1 MTSYNIVLAEDYLP
15 LRQLIKKI
23 VQETGEMTVAGEAND
38 VQEVLSILEHSPPDM
53 VIADIRL
60 GELKASLKIKEL
72 YPQIK
77 VIILTVHKEK
87 DYLDQ
92 AMMNGV
98 DGYILK
104 QDMDQEL
111 YSGIQAVRRGVVYI
125 SHSLKPTP

>member
-1 MTSYNIVLAEDYLP
+1 MASYDIVLAEDYPP
-15 LRQLIKKI
+15 LRQIIKKI
-23 VQETGEMTVAGEAND
+23 IQETGEMTVAGEAND
-38 VQEVLSILEHSPPDM
+38 VQEVLSILEHSRPDM
-53 VIADIRL
+53 VITDIRL

-72 YPQIK
+72 YPHIK
-77 VIILTVHKEK
+77 LIILTVHREK

-111 YSGIQAVRRGVVYI
+111 SSGIQAVRRGEVYI

>member
-111 YSGIQAVRRGVVYI
+111 SSGIQAVRRGEVYI
-125 SHSLKPTP
+125 SHSMNPTP

>member
-53 VIADIRL
+53 VITDIRL

-111 YSGIQAVRRGVVYI
+111 YSGIQAVRRGEVYI
-125 SHSLKPTP
+125 SHSLNPTP